1 MLGLGAVDVHR
12 LVVGDGNHEHGR
24 VAGLSVV
31 VPPLAARVGS
41 VGAGVG
47 VSWDGLE
54 VGENGILLRLA
65 RVVGSRRGDRVVLI

>member
-31 VPPLAARVGS
+31 VPPLPPALAAL
-41 VGAGVG
+41 
-47 VSWDGLE
+47 GLALGFPGMGWKSE
-54 VGENGILLRLA
+54 KMAFCSGWQGLLA
-65 RVVGSRRGDRVVLI
+65 VDEATEWF